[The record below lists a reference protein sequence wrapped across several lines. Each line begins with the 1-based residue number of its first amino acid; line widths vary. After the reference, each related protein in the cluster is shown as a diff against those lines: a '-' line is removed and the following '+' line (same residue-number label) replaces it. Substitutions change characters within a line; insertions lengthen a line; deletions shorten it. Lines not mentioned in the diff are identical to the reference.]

1 MSYPNH
7 NTPRPIHVGILVSYD
22 YKYIPLCLAQIY
34 DKAYKI
40 TLVIDVNRKT
50 WAGNPFEFDEDF
62 LKEILRSD
70 VQHKISIYEDDFSS
84 TERNAMESERR
95 ERKMLRDFMQSEQ
108 EDAWH
113 LQIDSDEYFVDFA
126 GFVDYLHALEKS
138 YRGNITVMAKLN
150 TIYKV
155 VDGGIIM
162 AVDDAGG
169 YFPVASIG
177 GCRFV
182 PAKDEI
188 VVRTDFT
195 VLHQS
200 WGRPEGEIGFKI
212 SNWGHREDFDVD
224 SYFEFWK
231 SVNRY
236 NAPYIRNCHPLGER
250 AGWNRLKFEPGLLD
264 EIIKRLRESAPQ
276 HQFKRSVILKAKL
289 EPTITKLR
297 NSRLANSVK
306 PLIKKWLR

>member
-1 MSYPNH
+1 MPT
-7 NTPRPIHVGILVSYD
+7 TPDNKARPIHVGILVSYD

-34 DKAYKI
+34 DKADKI
-40 TLVIDVNRKT
+40 TLAIDVNRKT
-50 WAGNPFEFDEDF
+50 WAGNRFDFDEDF
-62 LKEILRSD
+62 FKEIMKSD
-70 VQHKISIYEDDFSS
+70 LQHKITIYEDGFSS
-84 TERNAMESERR
+84 TKRNAMESERR
-95 ERKMLRDFMQSEQ
+95 ERNMLRDFMQSEQ

-162 AVDDAGG
+162 ALDDAGG

-182 PAKDEI
+182 QAKDEI
-188 VVRTDFT
+188 VVCTDFV

-200 WGRPEGEIGFKI
+200 WGRPEEEIGFKI
-212 SNWGHREDFDVD
+212 SNWGHREDFDVS

-236 NAPYIRNCHPLGER
+236 NAPYIRNCHPLGKNS
-250 AGWNRLKFEPGLLD
+250 GWNRLKFEPGSLD
-264 EIIKRLRESAPQ
+264 EIIKRLRKDTKT
-276 HQFKRSVILKAKL
+276 HKFKRGEISKAKRERTL
-289 EPTITKLR
+289 TKLR

-306 PLIKKWLR
+306 PFLKKWLR